1 MCQCKRVQHAIDDSL
16 ISEQYCTCTVVSDA
30 AAAAAAADDDDDDDD
45 DELYSVTRISYDRV
59 W

>member
-30 AAAAAAADDDDDDDD
+30 AAAAAGDDDDNSGNDT
-45 DELYSVTRISYDRV
+45 V
-59 W
+59 